1 MVVFGTLKVGEE
13 AGNILFTGDLDQCR
27 EYAGKLNHSDY
38 YELSICQDDGIIT
51 EKIVIPNTGKKMDRT
66 ITIRIKT
73 EQLPESVRGVSVER
87 RPEDYIMLLN
97 GREDDPETVAAF
109 LHEMLHIYHGDH
121 GRAGE
126 TDGIE
131 EERHEELQNIIAV
144 INKRG

>member
-1 MVVFGTLKVGEE
+1 MVVMG
-13 AGNILFTGDLDQCR
+13 
-27 EYAGKLNHSDY
+27 
-38 YELSICQDDGIIT
+38 
-51 EKIVIPNTGKKMDRT
+51 MDRT

-97 GREDDPETVAAF
+97 GQEDDPETVAAF
-109 LHEMLHIYHGDH
+109 LHEMLHIYHEDH
-121 GRAGE
+121 GRAGG

-131 EERHEELQNIIAV
+131 AERHEELQRIITA